1 MKLAY
6 RCLFAIGSFGVSILS
21 STLINTPVQAIP
33 QAQIIAKLQNVPVY
47 VVTDDKGTMVEATLN
62 TKGQNTTPQ
71 VSTGVFFSQQ
81 DAQTFIDR
89 NLKAQ
94 QPDLVKVVKV
104 TPVSLGEIYRR
115 QQENKNK
122 PQELN
127 YIYVPTTQQ
136 SASALAILNRNGQK
150 VTRID
155 SSPVFIATI
164 KSKSGQDQY
173 LTFRRDSR
181 EIVPIFFSEATLR
194 STVGKVYPNL
204 VSKSNIRVMELNELL
219 GYMTDKND
227 PIINNFEFNPN
238 MNGG

>member
-6 RCLFAIGSFGVSILS
+6 CCLFAIGSFGVSILS
-21 STLINTPVQAIP
+21 SALINTPAQAIP
-33 QAQIIAKLQNVPVY
+33 QTQVITKLQNVPVY

-62 TKGQNTTPQ
+62 TKGQNSTPQ
-71 VSTGVFFSQQ
+71 VSTGVFFSQR

-127 YIYVPTTQQ
+127 YIYVPTAQQ

-150 VTRID
+150 VTRVD
-155 SSPVFIATI
+155 SVPVFIATI
-164 KSKSGQDQY
+164 ESKSGQDQY
-173 LTFRRDSR
+173 LTFRRDNR
-181 EIVPIFFSEATLR
+181 EIVPIFFSESTLR